1 MMFKNLKSALEE
13 RENVTA
19 LKITI
24 KDKALA
30 PELFHFPHL
39 RELYL
44 DAPALTE
51 LPDDIGA
58 WSELALLQLRAPIF
72 KGSLAPLFHLPKL
85 TNLKTAETPL
95 HPLRLAIGGS
105 KAPLRFLTLKD
116 AGLKSLPE
124 EFGELS
130 TIEEL
135 HLPGNLLK
143 NLPVSFAD
151 LKKLK
156 WINLDSNDFE
166 VFPEVLGKLPQL
178 KHLSIDSN
186 SFSEEEKERIQRK
199 FNLTVS

>member
-1 MMFKNLKSALEE
+1 MFKNLKSALEE
-13 RENVTA
+13 RESVTA
-19 LKITI
+19 LKLSV
-24 KDKALA
+24 KDKNL
-30 PELFHFPHL
+30 PEELFHFPHL

-44 DAPALTE
+44 EAPALTE
-51 LPDDIGA
+51 LPSDMNA
-58 WSELALLQLRAPIF
+58 WRELTLLQLRAPGF

-95 HPLRLAIGGS
+95 HPLRLAIGGT

-116 AGLKSLPE
+116 AGLQSLPE

-143 NLPVSFAD
+143 SLPASFAD

-156 WINLDSNDFE
+156 WINLDGNELE
-166 VFPEVLGKLPQL
+166 VFPEVLAKLPLL
-178 KHLSIDSN
+178 KHLSIDGN
-186 SFSEEEKERIQRK
+186 SFSEVEKERIQRK

>member
-24 KDKALA
+24 KETKL
-30 PELFHFPHL
+30 PEELFHFPHL

-44 DAPALTE
+44 EAPALKA
-51 LPDDIGA
+51 LPDDISG
-58 WSELALLQLRAPIF
+58 WSELALLQLRAPAF

-85 TNLKTAETPL
+85 SNLKTAETPL

-116 AGLKSLPE
+116 AGLKALPD
-124 EFGELS
+124 EFGELT

-135 HLPGNLLK
+135 HLPGNLLQV
-143 NLPVSFAD
+143 LPETFKQ
-151 LKKLK
+151 LKRLK
-156 WINLDSNDFE
+156 WINLDSNELE
-166 VFPEVLGKLPQL
+166 VFPEVLARLPQL
-178 KHLSIDSN
+178 KHLSLDSN
-186 SFSEEEKERIQRK
+186 SFPEEEKERIQRK

>member
-13 RENVTA
+13 REAVTA
-19 LKITI
+19 LKISV
-24 KDKALA
+24 KEKAL
-30 PELFHFPHL
+30 PSELFHFPNL

-44 DAPALTE
+44 EAQALTD
-51 LPDDIGA
+51 LPDTVSA
-58 WSELALLQLRAPIF
+58 WSELALLQLRAPAF

-95 HPLRLAIGGS
+95 HPLRLAIGGA
-105 KAPLRFLTLKD
+105 KAPVRFLTLKD
-116 AGLKSLPE
+116 AGLESLPE
-124 EFGELS
+124 EFGDLA

-143 NLPVSFAD
+143 NLPASFAD

-156 WINLDSNDFE
+156 WINLDGNELE
-166 VFPEVLGKLPQL
+166 VFPDVLAKLPLL
-178 KHLSIDSN
+178 KHLSLDGN

>member
-13 RENVTA
+13 RESVTA
-19 LKITI
+19 LKLNL
-24 KDKALA
+24 KDGALPA
-30 PELFHFPHL
+30 ELFHFPHL

-44 DAPALTE
+44 EAPSLLD
-51 LPDDIGA
+51 LPDDISG
-58 WSELALLQLRAPIF
+58 WSELTLLQLRAPAF

-85 TNLKTAETPL
+85 GNLKTAETPL

-124 EFGELS
+124 EFGELA

-143 NLPVSFAD
+143 SLPVSFVE

-156 WINLDSNDFE
+156 WINLDSNELE
-166 VFPEVLGKLPQL
+166 VFPEVLAKLPQL
-178 KHLSIDSN
+178 KHLSLDGN
-186 SFSEEEKERIQRK
+186 SFPEEEKERIQRK

>member
-13 RENVTA
+13 RETVTA

-24 KDKALA
+24 KDGKL
-30 PELFHFPHL
+30 PVELFHFPLL

-44 DAPALTE
+44 EAPALLD
-51 LPDDIGA
+51 LPTDMSG
-58 WSELALLQLRAPIF
+58 WSELALLQLRAPTF

-105 KAPLRFLTLKD
+105 QAPLRFLTLKD
-116 AGLKSLPE
+116 AGLKTLPE

-143 NLPVSFAD
+143 SLPASFSD

-156 WINLDSNDFE
+156 WINLDSNELE
-166 VFPEVLGKLPQL
+166 VFPEVLAKLPQL
-178 KHLSIDSN
+178 KHLSLDGN
-186 SFSEEEKERIQRK
+186 AFSEEEKERIQRQ

>member
-13 RENVTA
+13 RETVTA

-24 KDKALA
+24 KEASL
-30 PELFHFPHL
+30 PEELFLFPQL

-44 DAPALTE
+44 EAPALTA
-51 LPDDIGA
+51 LPDDISG
-58 WSELALLQLRAPIF
+58 WSELALLQLRAPAF

-85 TNLKTAETPL
+85 SNLKTAETPL

-116 AGLKSLPE
+116 AGLKSLPD
-124 EFGELS
+124 EFGELT

-135 HLPGNLLK
+135 HLPGNLLQV
-143 NLPVSFAD
+143 LPETFKQ
-151 LKKLK
+151 LTRLK
-156 WINLDSNDFE
+156 WINLDSNE
-166 VFPEVLGKLPQL
+166 LKVFPEVLAKLPQL
-178 KHLSIDSN
+178 KHLSLDSN
-186 SFSEEEKERIQRK
+186 AFPEEEKERIQRK